1 MTLLT
6 IRKAAHL
13 IGRTPATVRR
23 YIRSGRLPAEKSK
36 GKFGDEY
43 KISRDDLLA
52 LGLFPSAVPSSDPV
66 KKSEALQPRPQTAA
80 PVHTGEVMVP
90 ISVYNELLM
99 KHEQMLV
106 QYGMIRAGG
115 QKLLEFKVD
124 AEAKTE
130 ELQRARERYQAL
142 RIRAAK
148 EIKFLRKHMR
158 QAEIEIEERNI
169 EVTLLHEKI
178 KQLER
183 AAAGVASSDTFE
195 ARVSEIHDKESALA
209 DLEAPEPPA
218 SNAYPA
224 PENWMDVFSPDKR
237 GEDH

>member
-6 IRKAAHL
+6 IREAAHL
-13 IGRTPATVRR
+13 IGRTPATIRR
-23 YIRSGRLPAEKSK
+23 YIRSRRLPAEKSE
-36 GKFGDEY
+36 GKFGKEY

-52 LGLFPSAVPSSDPV
+52 LGLSPSPIPSSDPV
-66 KKSEALQPRPQTAA
+66 KRSEALQPRQQPAA
-80 PVHTGEVMVP
+80 PVHSGEVMVP

-99 KHEQMLV
+99 KHEQILV

-169 EVTLLHEKI
+169 EITLLHEKI
-178 KQLER
+178 KRLER
-183 AAAGVASSDTFE
+183 AAAGAASSDTFE
-195 ARVSEIHDKESALA
+195 AKVAEIHGKERALA
-209 DLEAPEPPA
+209 DLEPPESPA
-218 SNAYPA
+218 SKAYPA

-237 GEDH
+237 GENH